1 MKIPNAGNTTL
12 PNPQWNWGV
21 EVERATFKMYRPI
34 IGGVALF
41 VMGVFAS
48 MIVFAVTTSFL
59 PFISPVV
66 LGLGMAIIMSF
77 SIAGMIIMITSKPV
91 TKLLYNEARELAR
104 TKQLEWEQ
112 NYLAPY
118 LAERYNLELIEIDY
132 EKNEALV
139 RQDNEEFCVRLN
151 GVEFMEN
158 FGFDLP
164 WHDYSDTL
172 HNARVMPEKLS
183 VERIVIETLAEV

>member
-21 EVERATFKMYRPI
+21 EVERAAFKMYLPSI
-34 IGGVALF
+34 IRVVFG
-41 VMGVFAS
+41 MGVS
-48 MIVFAVTTSFL
+48 VSSIVFGVMVSL
-59 PFISPVV
+59 PSFISPTV
-66 LGLGMAIIMSF
+66 LGIGLALFFSF
-77 SIAGMIIMITSKPV
+77 GIVATVFVITTKPV
-91 TKLLYNEARELAR
+91 ATPLYNKARQLAR

-118 LAERYNLELIEIDY
+118 LTERYNLELIEIDY

-158 FGFDLP
+158 SRFDLP
-164 WHDYSDTL
+164 LQDYSDTL
-172 HNARVMPEKLS
+172 HNVRVMPEKLS